1 MPDALDVDDEALA
14 AFCQEHHIQ
23 RLAFFG
29 SVLGDDFGPGSDVDV
44 LVWFE
49 EGEVPGFFDFVAMER
64 DLEEILGVDDV
75 DLQTPDSINRRF
87 RDDVLA
93 SAEVQYAQA

>member
-1 MPDALDVDDEALA
+1 MSEPPEIDEDKLA
-14 AFCQEHHIQ
+14 AFCERH
-23 RLAFFG
+23 RVSKLAFFG
-29 SVLGDDFGPGSDVDV
+29 SVLREDFGPSSDVDV

-49 EGEVPGFFDFVAMER
+49 EGGAPGFFGLVRMER
-64 DLEEILGVDDV
+64 ELGDLLDVEDV
-75 DLQTPDSINRRF
+75 DLQTPGSINRRF